1 MLVKEALAVM
11 DSTWQCWDAAEIHRV
26 HGTVLRA
33 MHEDAAAEAAF
44 RHSLDIA
51 RRQGAM
57 LWQLRATR
65 DLAALLT
72 ERGANDEGRRLLD
85 GLASSDRPRAP
96 GDVQRAREILATAV

>member
-1 MLVKEALAVM
+1 MVEEALAVM

-26 HGTVLRA
+26 HGTILHA
-33 MHEDAAAEAAF
+33 MHDEGAAEEAF
-44 RHSLDIA
+44 RHSLDIS

-57 LWQLRATR
+57 LWELRTTR

-85 GLASSDRPRAP
+85 GIASSDRQRVPA
-96 GDVQRAREILATAV
+96 DVEREKEILATAT